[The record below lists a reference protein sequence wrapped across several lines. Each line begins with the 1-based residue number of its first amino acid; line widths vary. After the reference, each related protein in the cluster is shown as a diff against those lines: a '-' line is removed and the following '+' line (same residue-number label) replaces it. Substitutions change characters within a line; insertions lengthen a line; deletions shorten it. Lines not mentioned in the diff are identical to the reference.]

1 MANTAINKSAKSS
14 GQLPVPNLKLVHA
27 NNANQDPV
35 AVPFLDNSG
44 AVAGDYKLFRFP
56 QVVATDLTPAQIEK
70 GVRVEM
76 AHYIR
81 PQSRYNKKKGGG
93 FVVPAPWIGGANPI
107 DGDFVRGGGHFNTY
121 GVAMPDR
128 PNSYQ
133 VTAMNQVVP
142 VHEYLANRHIIEAT
156 LYYDTAGNKQ
166 TVKTLNPVARRRTQ
180 NYAPGRTFMYS
191 GRHTPYYFA
200 FRYSFRNDD
209 GTWTSGPYTK
219 IVKLTHLDHPFQVD
233 AQASALIGRQVG
245 TVNPLFSETTMVCHL
260 ETRLP

>member
-1 MANTAINKSAKSS
+1 MAKST
-14 GQLPVPNLKLVHA
+14 GQLPVPTLKLVHA
-27 NNANQDPV
+27 NNQNIDPV

-56 QVVATDLTPAQIEK
+56 QVVATDLTLAQIEK

-81 PQSRYNKKKGGG
+81 PMSRYNKKKGGG
-93 FVVPAPWIGGANPI
+93 FVVPAPWIGGVNPI
-107 DGDFVRGGGHFNTY
+107 DGDFTRGGGHYNTA
-121 GVAMPDR
+121 GAPLPDR
-128 PNSYQ
+128 PNSYL
-133 VTAMNQVVP
+133 VTGMNQVIP
-142 VHEYLANRHIIEAT
+142 VHEYLANRHVLDIT
-156 LYYDTAGNKQ
+156 QYWDTAGVSQLVQ
-166 TVKTLNPVARRRTQ
+166 TLSPVSRRRTQ
-180 NYAPGRTFMYS
+180 FYSAGRAFMYS
-191 GRHTPYYFA
+191 GRYTPYYFA

-219 IVKLTHLDHPFQVD
+219 IVKLAHLQHPFDVD

-245 TVNPLFSETTMVCHL
+245 AVSPLFDVNLMSCHL